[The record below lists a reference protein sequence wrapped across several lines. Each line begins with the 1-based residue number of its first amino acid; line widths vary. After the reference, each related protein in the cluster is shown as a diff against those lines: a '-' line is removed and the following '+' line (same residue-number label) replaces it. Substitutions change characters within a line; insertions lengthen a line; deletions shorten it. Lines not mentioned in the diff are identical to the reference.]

1 MRPETAAPAPF
12 ETRCPRCGVSYPVE
26 TRRCIHCGGPTARA
40 AEVAP
45 PGARLRRGS
54 GAPPPAAEPGEEE
67 TAELQRTGLARAMGV
82 LWLVLAIAASLYRAC
97 TGQGGP
103 G

>member
-1 MRPETAAPAPF
+1 MTPGIVAPPPF

-26 TRRCIHCGGPTARA
+26 TRRCIHCGGPTSRA
-40 AEVAP
+40 AEAAP
-45 PGARLRRGS
+45 PGGRLRGTP
-54 GAPPPAAEPGEEE
+54 GAPPPAAEPGAEE
-67 TAELQRTGLARAMGV
+67 TAQLHRTGLARAMGV